1 MHVMVTELR
10 IPDKLQ
16 TSQELERTS
25 VSGGGLPGAAVSAED
40 RGGGGVAI
48 AASPS
53 PRFYPRQTTNSGGGG
68 GASVPSLVRQGIT
81 QPNEYEK
88 SEICPNAG
96 WLEGR
101 CEHNEVRWV
110 KLFCKRRGCP
120 VCGKLRRR
128 LIAWRVSYGLEV
140 LGDGGWFVGTW
151 AADVGKVEAV
161 KNQNKFV
168 RWLRKRLGY
177 RVEYAA
183 VWEVTKAGRLHL
195 NLVLAPW
202 AYIPQSEL
210 SAAWQRFGGGKVV
223 WIERVG
229 YGVGKEV
236 AKLNEKLGNYMAKF
250 EQAVEEGRGINYSR
264 GWPKLPDNPMKRK
277 GKISW
282 RWVGNLTPEAAIFEG
297 ELKVGYWREVF
308 PGEYA
313 FSCGERCDCFD
324 VMARSP

>member
-1 MHVMVTELR
+1 
-10 IPDKLQ
+10 
-16 TSQELERTS
+16 
-25 VSGGGLPGAAVSAED
+25 
-40 RGGGGVAI
+40 VAI

-53 PRFYPRQTTNSGGGG
+53 PRFYPRQTTNLGGDG

-151 AADVGKVEAV
+151 AADVGKAEAV
-161 KNQNKFV
+161 KTQNKFV

-202 AYIPQSEL
+202 AYIPQKEL
-210 SAAWQRFGGGKVV
+210 SAAWQRFGGGRVV
-223 WIERVG
+223 WVERVG

-250 EQAVEEGRGINYSR
+250 EQAVEGGRGINYSQ

-282 RWVGNLTPEAAIFEG
+282 RWVGSLTPEAAIFEG
-297 ELKVGYWREVF
+297 ELKVGYWREVS